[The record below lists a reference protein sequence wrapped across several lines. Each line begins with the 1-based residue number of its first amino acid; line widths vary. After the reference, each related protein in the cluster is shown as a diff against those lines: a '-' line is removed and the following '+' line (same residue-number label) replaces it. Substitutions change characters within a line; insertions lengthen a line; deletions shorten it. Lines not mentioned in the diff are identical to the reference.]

1 MVFTDCLLH
10 ALEDTARL
18 LPFLFLTYLAM
29 EYLEHRAK
37 DKSVR
42 IIQKTGRFGPL
53 VGAAA
58 GVVPQCGFSAAAA
71 SLYSGGLVTTGTL
84 MAVLLST
91 SDEMLP
97 IFISEAVRIPTILKI
112 LGMKVLLA
120 AVTGFL
126 LDFLIRRFRKQEARK
141 DIHALCEHEHC
152 HCEEGS
158 IVLSALR
165 HTLQIALFLFL
176 ITLGLEFAI
185 HLLGEEVLSGF
196 LSGQPVFGVFV
207 AALVGLIPNC
217 ASSVL
222 ITQLYLAGILGAGQ
236 MMAGLLVSCGVG
248 LLVLFRTNAKLK
260 ENLKITGALY
270 AAGVLWGLLIEGIGV
285 TF

>member
-1 MVFTDCLLH
+1 MST
-10 ALEDTARL
+10 RL
-18 LPFLFLTYLAM
+18 STSRPGGYRRGFSLSSFLTYLAM

-126 LDFLIRRFRKQEARK
+126 LDFLIRPFRKQEARK

-152 HCEEGS
+152 HCEEGAAS
-158 IVLSALR
+158 FCPGPR
-165 HTLQIALFLFL
+165 HTLRHRPLPCF
-176 ITLGLEFAI
+176 
-185 HLLGEEVLSGF
+185 
-196 LSGQPVFGVFV
+196 
-207 AALVGLIPNC
+207 
-217 ASSVL
+217 
-222 ITQLYLAGILGAGQ
+222 
-236 MMAGLLVSCGVG
+236 
-248 LLVLFRTNAKLK
+248 
-260 ENLKITGALY
+260 
-270 AAGVLWGLLIEGIGV
+270 
-285 TF
+285 